1 MRVINLDETGIKLI
15 NNKKNQIYLD
25 KEEIKDFVAGKY
37 TIKDGDLLFKN
48 YKLALSQEEI
58 KDIQIII
65 NYLKSEILK
74 QSI

>member
-25 KEEIKDFVAGKY
+25 KDEVKDFVAGKY
-37 TIKDGDLLFKN
+37 SIQDNVLIFKN
-48 YKLALSQEEI
+48 YKLTLSQDEI
-58 KDIQIII
+58 KDFSTIL

-74 QSI
+74 QNL